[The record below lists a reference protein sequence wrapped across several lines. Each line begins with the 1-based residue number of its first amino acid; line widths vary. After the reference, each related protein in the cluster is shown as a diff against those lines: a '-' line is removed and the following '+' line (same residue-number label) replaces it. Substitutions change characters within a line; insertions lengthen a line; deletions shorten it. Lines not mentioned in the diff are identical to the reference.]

1 VIALADVRAAL
12 TVALRGLELNVSDGA
27 DLVPNGAAIG
37 GFVVNYHPT
46 IAGTERGAMAVAGVE
61 IRIATD
67 RADEASAYGRMDAAM
82 TTIPPAIERAPGPWH
97 SCVVSTA
104 RPDSPLLI
112 GDASYAALAL
122 VCEFYI

>member
-12 TVALRGLELNVSDGA
+12 ATALRGLELNVSDGS

-46 IAGTERGAMAVAGVE
+46 IAGADNGAMAIAGVE
-61 IRIATD
+61 VRIATD
-67 RADEASAYGRMDAAM
+67 RADEASAYARMDAAM
-82 TTIPPAIERAPGPWH
+82 TTIPPAIEGAPGPWH
-97 SCVVSTA
+97 SAIVTTA
-104 RPDSPLLI
+104 RPDSPLNV

-122 VCEFYI
+122 VCQFYI